1 MKNTIATAAAVTLV
15 LAAAATV
22 QDAKAQDADI
32 AKGQAYAEEVCAQ
45 CHAVRAGELAS
56 PLMEATPFQEVAD
69 TPGMTEMALTV
80 FLQTPH
86 VTMPNLVLE
95 QDDMRNVVAYIRS
108 LKGKG

>member
-1 MKNTIATAAAVTLV
+1 MRVSIALTAI
-15 LAAAATV
+15 LALSLSSTV
-22 QDAKAQDADI
+22 EAQEADV
-32 AKGQAYAEEVCAQ
+32 ASGQAYAEDVCAQ
-45 CHAVRAGELAS
+45 CHAVLAGEEMS
-56 PLMEATPFQEVAD
+56 PLIEATPFQEVAN

-86 VTMPNLVLE
+86 INMPNLVLE